1 MLTIDINARRKY
13 PVYLEN
19 GLIDRS
25 GALISRCVP
34 AEKAMIVTDTNVAE
48 LYLERVKKSLEAA
61 GYDVCFYV
69 FFAGEQSKTPETLV
83 GILESAASLGFSRGD
98 VFVALGG
105 GVTGDLCG
113 LAASLYMRGTRFVQ
127 IPTTLLAAV
136 DSSVGGKTAVDLEA
150 GKNLCGTFWQP
161 SCVVC
166 DPTALDTLAP
176 EIYSDGMAE
185 VIKYGAICDAELF
198 DMVKDGDT
206 APVRTNMIER
216 CVRRKAEVV
225 AEDEFD
231 TGRRAILN
239 FGHTFGHAIEK
250 LSDFSI
256 THGSAVAM
264 GSVIAA
270 RASAELGYCRPETV
284 ERLTAALKNNGLPTE
299 CSFSADDIY
308 EAAMSDKK
316 KSGTSISPILLYD
329 IGECFIH
336 KTSIMDFKTICR
348 KGVGK

>member
-1 MLTIDINARRKY
+1 MLTIDINAHKKY
-13 PVYLEN
+13 PVFIGDGIL
-19 GLIDRS
+19 DRA
-25 GALISRCVP
+25 GALVSRCAP

-48 LYLERVKKSLEAA
+48 LYLERVKASLEAA
-61 GYDVCFYV
+61 GYEV
-69 FFAGEQSKTPETLV
+69 FFFAFIEGEQSKTPYTLV
-83 GILESAASLGFSRGD
+83 DILESAAGLGLSRGD
-98 VFVALGG
+98 IFVALGG
-105 GVTGDLCG
+105 GVAGDICG

-161 SCVVC
+161 SCVIC
-166 DPTALDTLAP
+166 DPTVLDTLDPKVYA
-176 EIYSDGMAE
+176 DGMAE
-185 VIKYGAICDAELF
+185 VIKYGAICDAGLF

-206 APVRTNMIER
+206 RAVRSEMIER
-216 CVRRKAEVV
+216 CIRHKAEIV

-250 LSDFSI
+250 LSGFSVS
-256 THGSAVAM
+256 HGSAVAI

-270 RASAELGYCRPETV
+270 RASVGLGFSPAETLD
-284 ERLTAALKNNGLPTE
+284 RLIRAFENNGLPTG
-299 CSFSADDIY
+299 CPYTADEIC

-316 KSGTSISPILLYD
+316 RSGTSISPILLYD
-329 IGECFIH
+329 IGSCFVH
-336 KTSIMDFKTICR
+336 KVSLWDFAEICR
-348 KGVGK
+348 KGVGA